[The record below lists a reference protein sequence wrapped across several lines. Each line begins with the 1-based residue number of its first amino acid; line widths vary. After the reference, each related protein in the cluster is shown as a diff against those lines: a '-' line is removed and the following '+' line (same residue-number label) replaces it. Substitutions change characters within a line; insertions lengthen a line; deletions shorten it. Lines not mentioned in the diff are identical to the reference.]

1 MTSASM
7 IDALNAAPVADAE
20 AALLKCCGCARW
32 AHDIAAARP
41 FADRDA
47 LFARADAAWQDA
59 TEAEVR
65 EAIGHH
71 PPIGADVD
79 ALRAK
84 FAQTADWSSGE
95 QAGIQGAS
103 EATLTALRD
112 ANVAYQARF
121 GFIFLVCATGKTAAE
136 MLALLQARIGN
147 APDIEWRIARGEQ
160 AKITHIRLDK
170 LEFA

>member
-1 MTSASM
+1 M
-7 IDALNAAPVADAE
+7 IDGLNAAPAAVAE
-20 AALLKCCGCARW
+20 AMLLKCCGCARW
-32 AHDIAAARP
+32 ARDVAAARP

-47 LFARADAAWQDA
+47 LFAAADAAWADA
-59 TEAEVR
+59 TPAEVR
-65 EAIGHH
+65 EAISHH

-95 QAGIQGAS
+95 QAGVQGAS

-147 APDIEWRIARGEQ
+147 DPDDEWRIARGEQ
-160 AKITHIRLDK
+160 AKITRIRLDK
-170 LEFA
+170 LEAP

>member
-1 MTSASM
+1 M
-7 IDALNAAPVADAE
+7 ISHLNALPTAEAE
-20 AALLKCCGCARW
+20 AALLTCCGCERW
-32 AHDIAAARP
+32 ASDVAAARP
-41 FADRDA
+41 FSDREALNAAADKA
-47 LFARADAAWQDA
+47 WRAA

-71 PPIGADVD
+71 PPIGADVE

-84 FAQTADWSSGE
+84 FAATADWSSGE

-112 ANVAYQARF
+112 ANVAYRDRF

-136 MLALLQARIGN
+136 MLDLLRARLPN
-147 APDIEWRIARGEQ
+147 DPADEWRVARAEQ
-160 AKITHIRLDK
+160 GKITRIRLEK
-170 LEFA
+170 LEAPCTRAP

>member
-1 MTSASM
+1 MISVAV
-7 IDALNAAPVADAE
+7 IDALNAAQPAVVQAM
-20 AALLKCCGCARW
+20 LLKCCGCVRW
-32 AHDIAAARP
+32 TRDVTAARP
-41 FADRDA
+41 FADRDG
-47 LFARADAAWQDA
+47 LFATADAAWRDA
-59 TEAEVR
+59 SQAEVC

-84 FAQTADWSSGE
+84 FAQTAEWSSGE
-95 QAGIQGAS
+95 QAGIEGAS

-112 ANVAYQARF
+112 ANVAYHARF

-147 APDIEWRIARGEQ
+147 DPADEWRIARGEQ
-160 AKITHIRLDK
+160 AKITRIRLDK
-170 LEFA
+170 LEAP